1 MSLSMYQAT
10 IPVLVRGLN
19 NLTAILDKAQAH
31 AIAQNIDPD
40 VFINGRLAPD
50 MYPLPNQIQIATD
63 MAKGCAARLAGLE
76 IPRYEDDEKTFD
88 ELRARIA
95 RTVEFLESVTPAQ
108 IDGSEDMTVT
118 IKLRN
123 RELQMLGQPYV
134 FNFVLPNFYFH
145 LTTAYGILRHLGVEL
160 GKPDFIGS
168 LIDDLRRVSR

>member
-1 MSLSMYQAT
+1 MYQAT

-19 NLTAILDKAQAH
+19 NLSAILDKAEAY
-31 AIAQNIDPD
+31 AAARNIDPA
-40 VFINGRLAPD
+40 VLINGRLAPD

-76 IPRYEDDEKTFD
+76 IRRYEDNEKTFE

-95 RTVEFLESVTPAQ
+95 KTVDFLQSVQPAQ
-108 IDGSEDMTVT
+108 VDGSEEKTVT

-123 RELQMLGQPYV
+123 RELQMQGQPYV
-134 FNFVLPNFYFH
+134 LNFVLPNFYFH

-160 GKPDFIGS
+160 GKPDFVGS
-168 LIDDLRRVSR
+168 LIDDLSRVSR

>member
-1 MSLSMYQAT
+1 MPLSMYQAT

-19 NLTAILDKAQAH
+19 NLSAILDKAEGH
-31 AIAQNIDPD
+31 AAASNIDPA
-40 VFINGRLAPD
+40 VFIEGRLAPD

-76 IPRYEDDEKTFD
+76 IPRYEDNETTFG

-95 RTVEFLESVTPAQ
+95 RTVEFLESMRPAQ
-108 IDGSEDMTVT
+108 VDGSEDKAVT

-134 FNFVLPNFYFH
+134 LSFVLPNFYFH

-168 LIDDLRRVSR
+168 LIDDLNRVSR